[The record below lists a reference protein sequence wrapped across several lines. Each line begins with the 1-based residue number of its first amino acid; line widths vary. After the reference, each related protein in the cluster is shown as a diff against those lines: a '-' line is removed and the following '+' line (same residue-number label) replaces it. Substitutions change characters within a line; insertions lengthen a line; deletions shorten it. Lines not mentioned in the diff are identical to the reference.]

1 MNTILVVNHNII
13 NCGVYQYG
21 KRIFDICKKSK
32 IYDFQY
38 VEVTCP
44 EDLLTF
50 IKNKIPDIIF
60 YNYIPATMPWFNDS
74 IFNQIKSFGAS

>member
-1 MNTILVVNHNII
+1 MNTVVFVNHNVV

-21 KRIFDICKKSK
+21 KRVFDISQKSK

-38 VEVTCP
+38 VEVTCV

-50 IKNKIPDIIF
+50 IQDKKPSIIF
-60 YNYIPATMPWFNDS
+60 YN
-74 IFNQIKSFGAS
+74 